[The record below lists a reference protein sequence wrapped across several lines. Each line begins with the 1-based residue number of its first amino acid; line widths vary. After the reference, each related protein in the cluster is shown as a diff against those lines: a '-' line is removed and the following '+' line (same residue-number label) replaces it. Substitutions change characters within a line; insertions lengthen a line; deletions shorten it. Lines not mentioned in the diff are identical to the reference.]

1 VEAKNLRQRGQAL
14 VRRPPQDKNAAATL
28 LAAAEKR
35 MKLGYFTM
43 PVHPPARSYVETLK
57 EDREAFILADRL
69 GYSEGYCGEHLTD
82 AAENIPNS
90 MMFIATLLGVTS
102 QIKVGTAVVNLP
114 HTHPVVVASNAAML
128 DNLFEGRFILGI
140 GAGVLRSDAE
150 ALGLLEADRND
161 MFAEAIDHILALWA
175 GTAPIDLKG
184 KYWTI
189 STVKTLWPEVG
200 IGDVVKPFQKPHP
213 PIAGTATDPD
223 SKGLIALGRR
233 GWWPISSH
241 FLHLNCLKSQW
252 ANYAKGCFEG
262 GHKPD
267 RANWRVA
274 RSIFVAED
282 DKVARAY
289 GGDDPDSPY
298 RFYMSQ
304 LTAKLKK
311 ARRMIAFKSH
321 PDMPDD
327 DITFDY
333 IFDNIV
339 IRGSVNRVVDRI
351 LELHEQVG
359 DFGTLLYCGK
369 DWADPQLGRKSMEL
383 MAEKVMPAVNAAL
396 GKSVAAE

>member
-1 VEAKNLRQRGQAL
+1 
-14 VRRPPQDKNAAATL
+14 
-28 LAAAEKR
+28 

-43 PVHPPARSYVETLK
+43 PVHPPARSYVATLK

-69 GYSEGYCGEHLTD
+69 GYTEGYCGEHLTD

-102 QIKVGTAVVNLP
+102 QMKVGTAVVNLP

-150 ALGLLEADRND
+150 ALGLLEADRNA

-189 STVKTLWPEVG
+189 STVRTLWPEVG
-200 IGDVVKPFQKPHP
+200 IGDVVKPYQKPHP

-241 FLHLNCLKSQW
+241 FLHPNCLTSQW
-252 ANYAKGCFEG
+252 ANYAQGCVEG

-282 DKVARAY
+282 DKVATAY
-289 GGDDPDSPY
+289 GGDDPNSPY

-311 ARRMIAFKSH
+311 ARRMIAFKAH
-321 PDMPDD
+321 ADMPDEE
-327 DITFDY
+327 ITFDY
-333 IFDNIV
+333 IFNNVV

-351 LELHEQVG
+351 LELHEQIG

-369 DWADPQLGRKSMEL
+369 DWADPALGRKSMEL